1 MIRQGTNILKEHS
14 KKRLDF
20 NPELK
25 QINFLD
31 RRVYQ
36 RSEGVF
42 YPSVTTIL
50 QYMPKNKFF
59 ETWMKDVG
67 HNADL
72 IMKRA
77 GKEGT
82 QVHEA
87 AEQLVQGEEVSW
99 MDDYGKAK
107 YSQIVWEMILKFHE
121 FWNTYK
127 PELISCEDFVWSDK
141 YKYAGTADL
150 VVKINN
156 KTWLLDIKTSNS
168 IHKSF
173 DLQLASYAK
182 AIEESRKIKIDR
194 TGIIWLKAHTR
205 GPSKQKKVMQG
216 KGWKVLQIDDID
228 KNFELFQNIYNLYK
242 LDHPTTEPIYYKY
255 PTTLKIENGRKE

>member
-1 MIRQGTNILKEHS
+1 MIKQGMNILKQNE
-14 KKRLDF
+14 KNRLEF

-31 RRVYQ
+31 RRVYK
-36 RSEGVF
+36 RGEGVY

-59 ETWMKDVG
+59 ESWLKDVG

-72 IMKRA
+72 IMRRA

-87 AEQLVQGEEVSW
+87 AEKLVLGEEISW
-99 MDDYGKAK
+99 IDDFGNAK
-107 YSQIVWEMILKFHE
+107 YSQIVWEMILKFAE
-121 FWNTYK
+121 FWKTYK
-127 PELISCEDFVWSDK
+127 PELISAEDFVWSDK

-150 VVKINN
+150 VCKMNDEV
-156 KTWLLDIKTSNS
+156 WLLDLKTSNS
-168 IHKSF
+168 IHKSY

-182 AIEESRKIKIDR
+182 ALEESKGIKIER
-194 TGIIWLKAHTR
+194 TGIIWLKSPTR
-205 GPSKQKKVMQG
+205 GPSKQKGKIQG
-216 KGWKVLQIDDID
+216 KGWKVIQVDDIE
-228 KNFELFQNIYNLYK
+228 KNFKLFQNIYELYQ
-242 LDHPTTEPIYYKY
+242 LENPNTEPIYNSY
-255 PTTLKIENGRKE
+255 PTTIKV

>member
-1 MIRQGTNILKEHS
+1 MIKQGMNILKQNE

-20 NPELK
+20 QPELK

-31 RRVYQ
+31 RRVYK
-36 RSEGVF
+36 RSEGVY

-59 ETWMKDVG
+59 ESWLKDVG

-72 IMKRA
+72 IMRRA

-87 AEQLVQGEEVSW
+87 AEALVLGEEVSW
-99 MDDYGKAK
+99 MDDYGNAK
-107 YSQIVWEMILKFHE
+107 YSQIVWEMILKFYE
-121 FWNTYK
+121 FWNTHK
-127 PELISCEDFVWSDK
+127 PELISAEDFVYSDE

-150 VVKINN
+150 VVKMDGE
-156 KTWLLDIKTSNS
+156 TWLLDIKTSNS
-168 IHKSF
+168 LHKSY

-182 AIEESRKIKIDR
+182 ALEESKGIKIDR
-194 TGIIWLKAHTR
+194 TGIIWLKAQSR
-205 GPSKQKKVMQG
+205 GPSKKEGVYQG
-216 KGWKVLQIDDID
+216 KGWKIKIVDEIDY
-228 KNFELFQNIYNLYK
+228 NFDLFKTIYK
-242 LDHPTTEPIYYKY
+242 LYSLENPTVEPIYNSY
-255 PTTLKIENGRKE
+255 PTTLKI

>member
-1 MIRQGTNILKEHS
+1 MNILEQNE

-20 NPELK
+20 NPELQ

-31 RRVYQ
+31 RRVYK
-36 RSEGVF
+36 RSEGVY

-59 ETWMKDVG
+59 DTWLKDVG
-67 HNADL
+67 HNADY
-72 IMKRA
+72 IMKKA

-87 AEQLVQGEEVSW
+87 AEKLVKGEEVSW
-99 MDDYGKAK
+99 MDDYGNAR
-107 YSQIVWEMILKFHE
+107 YSQIVWEMILKFAE

-127 PELISCEDFVWSDK
+127 PELISTEDFVWSDK

-150 VVKINN
+150 VVKMDGQV
-156 KTWLLDIKTSNS
+156 WLLDLKTSNS
-168 IHKSF
+168 IHKSY

-182 AIEESRKIKIDR
+182 ALEECKGIKIER

-205 GPSKQKKVMQG
+205 SASKKKGVYQG
-216 KGWKVLQIDDID
+216 KGWQVKVID
-228 KNFELFQNIYNLYK
+228 KIDENFELFNLIYK
-242 LDHPTTEPIYYKY
+242 LYSLENPTVEPIYNSY
-255 PTTLKIENGRKE
+255 PTTIKL

>member
-1 MIRQGTNILKEHS
+1 MIKQGMNILKQNE

-31 RRVYQ
+31 RRVYK
-36 RSEGVF
+36 RGEGVY

-59 ETWMKDVG
+59 ESWLKDVG

-72 IMKRA
+72 IMRRA

-87 AEQLVQGEEVSW
+87 AEALVKGEEISW
-99 MDDYGKAK
+99 MDDYGNAK
-107 YSQIVWEMILKFHE
+107 YSQIVWEMILKFYD
-121 FWNTYK
+121 FWSTHK
-127 PELISCEDFVWSDK
+127 PELISAEDFVWSDEHR
-141 YKYAGTADL
+141 YAGTADL
-150 VVKINN
+150 VVKMNGE
-156 KTWLLDIKTSNS
+156 TWLLDLKTSNS
-168 IHKSF
+168 IHKSY

-182 AIEESRKIKIDR
+182 ALEESKGIKIDR

-205 GPSKQKKVMQG
+205 GPSKQKNVIQG
-216 KGWKVLQIDDID
+216 KGWKLLQVDEID
-228 KNFELFQNIYNLYK
+228 KNFELFKMIYELYK
-242 LDHPTTEPIYYKY
+242 LENPVTEPIYNSY
-255 PTTLKIENGRKE
+255 PTTLKI

>member
-1 MIRQGTNILKEHS
+1 MNILEQNE

-31 RRVYQ
+31 RRVYK
-36 RSEGVF
+36 RGEGVY

-72 IMKRA
+72 IMRKA

-87 AEQLVQGEEVSW
+87 AEQLVEGKEVSW
-99 MDDYGKAK
+99 MDDYGRAK
-107 YSQIVWEMILKFHE
+107 YSQVVWEMILKFAD
-121 FWNTYK
+121 FWKTHK
-127 PELISCEDFVWSDK
+127 PELISSEQFVWSDEHK
-141 YKYAGTADL
+141 FAGTADI
-150 VVKINN
+150 VCKMNGEV
-156 KTWLLDIKTSNS
+156 WLIDIKTSNS
-168 IHKSF
+168 IHKSY

-182 AIEESRKIKIDR
+182 GLEESRGVKIER
-194 TGIIWLKAHTR
+194 TGILWLKAQSR
-205 GPSKQKKVMQG
+205 GPSKQKKVIQG
-216 KGWKVLQIDDID
+216 KGWKLLPIDEID
-228 KNFELFQNIYNLYK
+228 KNFELFKLIYRLYE
-242 LDHPTTEPIYYKY
+242 LENPNTEPIYNSY
-255 PTTLKIENGRKE
+255 PTTIKV

>member
-1 MIRQGTNILKEHS
+1 MNILEQNE

-31 RRVYQ
+31 RRVYK
-36 RSEGVF
+36 RGEGVY

-72 IMKRA
+72 IMRKA

-87 AEQLVQGEEVSW
+87 AEKLVLGEEISW
-99 MDDYGKAK
+99 MDDYGRAK
-107 YSQIVWEMILKFHE
+107 YSQIVWEMILKFAD
-121 FWNTYK
+121 FWRTHK
-127 PELISCEDFVWSDK
+127 PELISSEDFVWSDEH
-141 YKYAGTADL
+141 KYAGTADL
-150 VVKINN
+150 VVKMNGEV
-156 KTWLLDIKTSNS
+156 WLLDIKTSNS
-168 IHKSF
+168 VHKSY

-182 AIEESRKIKIDR
+182 ALEESKGIKIER
-194 TGIIWLKAHTR
+194 TGIIWLKASSR
-205 GPSKQKKVMQG
+205 GPSKQKNVIQG
-216 KGWKVLQIDDID
+216 KGWKLLVVDEIEQ
-228 KNFELFQNIYNLYK
+228 NFELFKLIYK
-242 LDHPTTEPIYYKY
+242 LYSLENPTTEPIYNSY
-255 PTTLKIENGRKE
+255 PTTLKL